1 MEKVAKK
8 LLKVHFL
15 TNGNFFI
22 IEPLEYEDF
31 EEEEDVVDL
40 RANDIVGG
48 VFHFNLMSLPP
59 QPKTMNKW
67 IVTRCKGHKF

>member
-1 MEKVAKK
+1 MYTFRIENERIVNSIW
-8 LLKVHFL
+8 FD
-15 TNGNFFI
+15 FFT
-22 IEPLEYEDF
+22 EPLEWEDF

-48 VFHFNLMSLPP
+48 VFHFDLMSLPP

-67 IVTRCKGHKF
+67 IVTRCKEFI